1 MKTMNYLWAALTAA
15 ALSLS
20 ACQDNEV
27 TNGNDDNA
35 YPHEQVALSFNVDA
49 TVGITTRADDSS
61 DHVTVPGNAFPD
73 GATVGV
79 YFAAKDATLDGLDG
93 NNANNQYKTDATPS
107 SPTTTVYW
115 DDYKTALDIYAYSP
129 YNSTPPTTNSTTSG
143 VTAKTGF
150 SWTVKTDQ
158 STTDKVIASDLLIS
172 NNVRGLTYTQNK
184 NAQDGKKILTF
195 THALAKLTINLV
207 DNSGGTGALYTQAQL
222 KAATA
227 EIATQKTK
235 ADVIF
240 VKTTDAAKDIK
251 NTDVDATITPNKL
264 ATANT
269 VNTKAAATS
278 FEAICIPQD
287 ITMGTTIATIKVT
300 NSSNVEQS
308 YTVKAPADAAYT
320 LQQGHNNILNVTIS
334 KTGIGL
340 SFEVKDWTATASSQ
354 TVFVEGINASD
365 AGDGGITSGTGITPK
380 NNDKLEIAYLTDG
393 SSTVTGDEKQKGT
406 FTYNSSADGS
416 WEITK
421 ATYWDDYEKGDASKT
436 FTFAALYTP
445 AANPATGCEIDYL
458 AGTSA
463 AGTYST
469 ALKFTEEAN
478 KLKHIMSQFAI
489 ELKPGTG
496 YIKNDLKNATVT
508 LKSGYL
514 TVNAVPTPG
523 NTFTTKATEADVT
536 LTHNTEAEGTG
547 DNAILNT
554 LVLCP
559 QTWSQNAV
567 IATIRIGTDPVK
579 TYNITAKDA
588 AFTLTAG
595 QHTTLTV
602 TVGKTGFGLSFGV
615 TDWATNSSDGSGDFV
630 DPVDPAPVS

>member
-49 TVGITTRADDSS
+49 TVGITTRADDAN
-61 DHVTVPGNAFPD
+61 DHVTVQGDAFPTD
-73 GATVGV
+73 ATVGV
-79 YFAAKDATLDGLDG
+79 YFVAKEATLDGLDG

-107 SPTTTVYW
+107 NPATTVYW

-129 YNSTPPTTNSTTSG
+129 YSNTSPTLNSNTSDG
-143 VTAKTGF
+143 VTANTGF

-240 VKTTDAAKDIK
+240 VNTAEAAKDIK
-251 NTDVDATITPNKL
+251 NADTDAAIEPNKL
-264 ATANT
+264 ANATGN
-269 VNTKAAATS
+269 AAS
-278 FEAICIPQD
+278 FEAICIPQA

-300 NSSNVEQS
+300 NGNNVEQS
-308 YTVKAPADAAYT
+308 YAVKAPADTDYT

-340 SFEVKDWTATASSQ
+340 SFEVKDWTATPSSQ
-354 TVFVEGINASD
+354 TVFVDGIDANA
-365 AGDGGITSGTGITPK
+365 AGNGGITGNTGITPQ
-380 NNDKLEIAYLTDG
+380 NDDKLEIAYLTNG
-393 SSTVTGDEKQKGT
+393 SNTVTADDKQKGT
-406 FTYNSSADGS
+406 FTYNSGAPGS
-416 WEITK
+416 WT
-421 ATYWDDYEKGDASKT
+421 ATTPTYWDDYDKGDASKT
-436 FTFAALYTP
+436 FIFAALYTP

-463 AGTYST
+463 AGAYGT
-469 ALKFTEEAN
+469 ALKFTEDAN
-478 KLKHIMSQFAI
+478 KLKHIMSQFTI
-489 ELKPGTG
+489 ELAPDKG
-496 YIKNDLKNATVT
+496 YSKDDLKGATVT
-508 LKSGYL
+508 LIKGYQ
-514 TVNAVPTPG
+514 TVDAAPTPG
-523 NTFTTKATEADVT
+523 KTFTTKATEADVK
-536 LTHNTEAEGTG
+536 LTHNTEAEKSGS
-547 DNAILNT
+547 NAVLNT

-567 IATIRIGTDPVK
+567 IATITIGTDPDVVK

-588 AFTLTAG
+588 AGFTLTAG

-602 TVGKTGFGLSFGV
+602 TVGKTGIGLSFGV
-615 TDWATNSSDGSGDFV
+615 TDWATNSSSGTGDFV
-630 DPVDPAPVS
+630 DPVNPDPAP

>member
-158 STTDKVIASDLLIS
+158 STTDKVIASDLFIS

-240 VKTTDAAKDIK
+240 VNTAEAAKDIK
-251 NTDVDATITPNKL
+251 NADIDATITPNKL
-264 ATANT
+264 ATAN
-269 VNTKAAATS
+269 ATGNASS

-287 ITMGTTIATIKVT
+287 ITMGTTIATITVT
-300 NSSNVEQS
+300 NSSSVDQS
-308 YTVKAPADAAYT
+308 YAVKAPADANYT

-340 SFEVKDWTATASSQ
+340 SFEVKAWDPKTSSQ

-365 AGDGGITSGTGITPK
+365 AGNGGITSNANITPQ

-393 SSTVTGDEKQKGT
+393 SNTVTTNEKQKGT
-406 FTYNSSADGS
+406 FTYNSGAPGS
-416 WEITK
+416 WT
-421 ATYWDDYEKGDASKT
+421 ATTPTYWDDYDKGDANKN

-463 AGTYST
+463 AGAYGT
-469 ALKFTEEAN
+469 ALTFTGEAN
-478 KLKHIMSQFAI
+478 KLKHIMSQFTI
-489 ELKPGTG
+489 KLNPGTG
-496 YIKNDLKNATVT
+496 YTKDDLKNAIVT
-508 LKSGYL
+508 LKKGYQ
-514 TVNAVPTPG
+514 TVDAVPTPG
-523 NTFTTKATEADVT
+523 KEFTTKATEADVT

-547 DNAILNT
+547 DNAVLNT

-567 IATIRIGTDPVK
+567 IATIKIGTDPDVVK
-579 TYNITAKDA
+579 TYNITAKDND
-588 AFTLTAG
+588 FVLTAG

-602 TVGKTGFGLSFGV
+602 TVGKTGIGLSFSV
-615 TDWATNSSDGSGDFV
+615 KDWESNSSSGTGDFV
-630 DPVDPAPVS
+630 DPVNPDPAS

>member
-278 FEAICIPQD
+278 FEAICIPQN

-340 SFEVKDWTATASSQ
+340 SFEVKDWDSKTSSQ
-354 TVFVEGINASD
+354 TVFVEGID
-365 AGDGGITSGTGITPK
+365 ADAAGNGGITGNTGITPK

-393 SSTVTGDEKQKGT
+393 SNTVTTDEKQKGT
-406 FTYNSSADGS
+406 FTYNSGAPGS
-416 WEITK
+416 WT
-421 ATYWDDYEKGDASKT
+421 ATTPTYWDDYDKGDANKN

-463 AGTYST
+463 AGAYGT
-469 ALKFTEEAN
+469 ALKFTEDAN
-478 KLKHIMSQFAI
+478 KLKHIMSQFTI
-489 ELKPGTG
+489 ELKPDKGYTKSDLTG
-496 YIKNDLKNATVT
+496 ATVT
-508 LKSGYL
+508 LIKGYE
-514 TVNAVPTPG
+514 TVNAAPTPG
-523 NTFTTKATEADVT
+523 KTFTTKATTADAA

-547 DNAILNT
+547 ENAVLNT

-630 DPVDPAPVS
+630 DPVDPAPAS